1 MNSSGHRVISCKAA
15 VVWKSG
21 EELKL
26 EEIEVD
32 PPNSTEVRIKM
43 IYASLCGTD
52 ILCCNGFPKPL
63 FPRIP
68 GHEGVGVI
76 ESVGEK
82 VKNLKEGDIVIPHFL
97 GECGECPNC
106 KSKKSNLCHK
116 YPLNFSGLLLD
127 GTSRM
132 SIKGQRIYHHVSCS
146 TLSEYLVLDQNYVIK
161 VDPRIPIEHVAFLCC
176 AFTTGFGA
184 TFKDV
189 NIEKGSTVA
198 VLGLGGVG
206 LGVVEG
212 AKQKEAAKIIGIDIH
227 EMKSE
232 KAKKF
237 GVTDFIN
244 IKISEKSISELVKEA
259 TGGLGVDYFFECT
272 NVPDLMI
279 NEAIQSTRMGYGTV
293 ILLGAGLEL
302 DWQMNYVPLMLGRTL
317 KGSIYGGIRT
327 RTDLPFVFDKCINK
341 EIKLDEL
348 LTHEVSLNDINK
360 AFEYLKEPNCVKEM
374 IPIY

>member
-1 MNSSGHRVISCKAA
+1 MNSSNHKVITCKGAI
-15 VVWKSG
+15 VWKSG
-21 EELKL
+21 DELKI

-32 PPNSTEVRIKM
+32 PPKSTEVRIKM

-52 ILCCNGFPKPL
+52 VLCCNGFPKPL

-68 GHEGVGVI
+68 GHEGVGAI
-76 ESVGEK
+76 ESVGES
-82 VKNLKEGDIVIPHFL
+82 VKDLKEGDIVMPHFL
-97 GECGECPNC
+97 GECGDCPNC

-132 SIKGQRIYHHVSCS
+132 SINGQKIYHHVSCS
-146 TLSEYLVLDQNYVIK
+146 TLSEYIVLDENYVIK
-161 VDPRIPIEHVAFLCC
+161 VDPRLPIEHVPFLCC

-184 TFKDV
+184 TWKDV
-189 NIEKGSTVA
+189 NIEKGSSVA

-206 LGVVEG
+206 LGVAEG
-212 AKQKEAAKIIGIDIH
+212 ARQKEAAQIIGMDIH

-232 KAKKF
+232 KAKIY
-237 GVTDFIN
+237 GITDFIN
-244 IKISEKSISELVKEA
+244 ISEKSISISELIKDA

-272 NVPDLMI
+272 DVPQLTI

-293 ILLGAGLEL
+293 IVLGAGLVL
-302 DWQMNYVPLMLGRTL
+302 DWQMSYVPLMFGRTL

-327 RTDLPFVFDKCINK
+327 HTDLPSIIDKCISK

-348 LTHEVSLNDINK
+348 LTHEVSFNDVNK
-360 AFEYLKEPNCVKEM
+360 AFEYLKEPNCVKVL
-374 IPIY
+374 IKF

>member
-1 MNSSGHRVISCKAA
+1 MNSDSYRVISCKAA

-43 IYASLCGTD
+43 MYASLCGTD
-52 ILCCNGFPKPL
+52 VLCCNGFPKPL

-82 VKNLKEGDIVIPHFL
+82 VKILKEGDIVIPHFL
-97 GECGECPNC
+97 GECGDCPNC

-161 VDPRIPIEHVAFLCC
+161 IDPRLPIEHAAFLCC
-176 AFTTGFGA
+176 AFTTGFGS

-212 AKQKEAAKIIGIDIH
+212 ARQKEAAKIIGIDIH
-227 EMKSE
+227 EIKSE
-232 KAKKF
+232 KAKIF

-244 IKISEKSISELVKEA
+244 IKVSEKSVSELVKEA

-302 DWQMNYVPLMLGRTL
+302 DWQMSYVPLMLGRTL

-327 RTDLPFVFDKCINK
+327 RTDLPYIFDKCINK

-348 LTHEVSLNDINK
+348 LTHEVSLNDVNK
-360 AFEYLKEPNCVKEM
+360 AFEYLKEPNCVKVL
-374 IPIY
+374 IKF